1 MVTVISYRGGDYAYN
16 INSAFS
22 GRDVE
27 VFKKRATIAMLA
39 ADAETRLSFIS
50 VETFSDN
57 GDSEDIEVFADVES
71 AIKWWVTK

>member
-50 VETFSDN
+50 VETFGIN
-57 GDSEDIEVFADVES
+57 GLSENIEVFASVES
-71 AIKWWVTK
+71 ATEWWVNK